1 MVYKKQNPSSLL
13 PCNSKQQKASYA
25 NSVLH
30 QHLCCNFLQIG
41 SDSRSGIRILKGQ
54 GRNGIPTVSIGS
66 TSPRRQALGISCW
79 DVENL
84 PSVWFWTVGK

>member
-25 NSVLH
+25 NSVLY
-30 QHLCCNFLQIG
+30 QHLSCNFLQIG

-66 TSPRRQALGISCW
+66 TSPQRQALGISCW

-84 PSVWFWTVGK
+84 PSGWFWTVGK